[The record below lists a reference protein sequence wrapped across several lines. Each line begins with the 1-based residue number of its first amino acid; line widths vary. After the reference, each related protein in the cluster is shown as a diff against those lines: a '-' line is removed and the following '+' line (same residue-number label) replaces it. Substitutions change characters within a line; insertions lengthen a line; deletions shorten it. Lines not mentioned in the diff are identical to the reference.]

1 MIVMNKLGRQKL
13 IGKGISFSL
22 GEKKEILEWA
32 LCELY
37 LVWSNKLSADRSLHT
52 CSVNDQRWD
61 TLDLVGHRLSPS
73 HSIFGF
79 LFYDP
84 FKI

>member
-22 GEKKEILEWA
+22 GEKKRNFRVSSVQA
-32 LCELY
+32 